1 MMRKIMILGTGM
13 LLMITGILYA
23 QQKRIS
29 IEANYGLQRNFFV
42 DDYNEAPNSFSD
54 INFYKKSVVGK
65 IGGFEIKYRIGKR
78 ASLGFGYAASS
89 NTRIISYSGVV
100 NGVNIGIVDFSIAH
114 KNQFYQLGYE
124 FGLGRRKSAF
134 LFETGLFYV
143 RPSQQEVEISTF
155 NRRLLFDER
164 NFNNSRL
171 EEGGAFIGI
180 SFRKKIDTRFYLGV
194 RSRFYYLI
202 STNSPEAL
210 TLTPVLSYN
219 F

>member
-1 MMRKIMILGTGM
+1 MNRVIVFSLSMLLMATGM
-13 LLMITGILYA
+13 LNA
-23 QQKRIS
+23 QQRRLS

-65 IGGFEIKYRIGKR
+65 MGGFEIKYRIGKR
-78 ASLGFGYAASS
+78 AKLGFGYAASS
-89 NTRIISYSGVV
+89 NTRKISYAGLV

-114 KNQFYQLGYE
+114 KNQYYQLGYE
-124 FGLGRRKSAF
+124 FGLGRKKSDF
-134 LFETGLFYV
+134 LFETGLFYI
-143 RPSQQEVEISTF
+143 RPHQQEVEISTF
-155 NRRLLFDER
+155 SRRVLFDER

-171 EEGGAFIGI
+171 EEGGAFVGI
-180 SFRKKIDTRFYLGV
+180 SFMKKIDTKFHFGL

-202 STNSPEAL
+202 STASPEAL